1 MQLVRRINAI
11 LVIVIEGLFLY
22 TSLAEPFSLPD
33 SKYGFFSPYVSIAA
47 IILAIVQQLILF
59 AHKCRE
65 RNFFRILII
74 LIDIYFAFYWLLQV
88 RTCISVYTQ

>member
-22 TSLAEPFSLPD
+22 TSLTEPLSLPD
-33 SKYGFFSPYVSIAA
+33 SKYGYFNPYVSIAS
-47 IILAIVQQLILF
+47 IILAIVQQLIMLLYNN
-59 AHKCRE
+59 KQSKYY
-65 RNFFRILII
+65 RITII
-74 LIDIYFAFYWLLQV
+74 LIDIYFAFYWILQV